1 MNKKNLRAFMKTTR
15 KLLTSCM
22 YSMPFVLLLYSY
34 AYSQTH
40 TYNRNPGYGA
50 IWGIIICAWIC
61 NKRRQKAIGG
71 WLLYYYIQL
80 YIGMIWFSIFT
91 LTSLENYIPGNW
103 NDQTLYL
110 YYLLSVTPQDIATI
124 AELIVASLLLKNRF
138 RNSSKVNLLK
148 IVFVFSI
155 IFSIIGVIIDYFY
168 WKESIPF
175 EILGLVSY
183 SFWLL
188 YFIFSKRVKSVL
200 IDNNWKSYDDIM
212 QKEPIITDNKT
223 IENDEHKKD
232 IVFEPTDEANIT
244 NNKFKLFSSFKKL
257 PKGIFRLIVVF
268 SFVISTLIGFFVE
281 MNERSSDGEA
291 FIIFFVLSMA
301 LYWFLV
307 RIGIWIYDGFIED
320 RA

>member
-1 MNKKNLRAFMKTTR
+1 MKTTK
-15 KLLTSCM
+15 KLFTSCL
-22 YSMPFVLLLYSY
+22 YGILFVLLLYSY
-34 AYSQTH
+34 AYSQTQ
-40 TYNRNPGYGA
+40 TYNRNSGYGA

-61 NKRRQKAIGG
+61 NKRREKAIGG

-80 YIGMIWFSIFT
+80 YIGVIWFSIFT

-103 NDQTLYL
+103 DDPTLYL
-110 YYLLSVTPQDIATI
+110 YYLLSVIPQDIATI
-124 AELIVASLLLKNRF
+124 VELIVASLLLKIRF

-155 IFSIIGVIIDYFY
+155 IFSIIGLIIDFFY

-175 EILGLVSY
+175 AILGLVSY

-188 YFIFSKRVKSVL
+188 YFIYSKRVRSVL
-200 IDNNWKSYDDIM
+200 IDNNWKSYDNMM
-212 QKEPIITDNKT
+212 QKDSIITDNIT
-223 IENDEHKKD
+223 IANDGYKD
-232 IVFEPTDEANIT
+232 VTVCEPPDETNIT
-244 NNKFKLFSSFKKL
+244 NNKFKLFSSFKRL

-268 SFVISTLIGFFVE
+268 SFIISTLIGFFVE
-281 MNERSSDGEA
+281 MNERSSDGEV
-291 FIIFFVLSMA
+291 FIIFFVLSMVI
-301 LYWFLV
+301 YWFFI